1 MTQDKISD
9 MARQIGQFDN
19 RLVNVESSSKEILQ
33 EVRGFAESV
42 HELVKEQAVANANY
56 THQSDINKRMF
67 SEIKEVKAETRANS
81 RYIDTNKNMD
91 EIIEFARKLD
101 EDSDFWEMLYAIADE
116 RLESEKDD
124 PDYVPWSERE

>member
-1 MTQDKISD
+1 MTHERISD
-9 MARQIGQFDN
+9 IERQMGQLDN
-19 RLVNVESSSKEILQ
+19 RLLSAENSNREILQ

-42 HELVKEQAVANANY
+42 HDLVKEQAVANANY

-91 EIIEFARKLD
+91 EIINKAP
-101 EDSDFWEMLYAIADE
+101 FWALSMSGTLLALLGTVLYKTFTE
-116 RLESEKDD
+116 
-124 PDYVPWSERE
+124 

>member
-1 MTQDKISD
+1 MTQDKIND

-67 SEIKEVKAETRANS
+67 AEINDVKSETRANS
-81 RYIDTNKNMD
+81 KYIDTNRNMD
-91 EIIEFARKLD
+91 AIINKAPLWAFSTLSTLLILVGTVIYKTFIGA
-101 EDSDFWEMLYAIADE
+101 
-116 RLESEKDD
+116 
-124 PDYVPWSERE
+124 